1 MRIKRLEICGF
12 KSFCDKTV
20 LTFNDPITGVVGP
33 NGCGK
38 SNIVDAIRWV
48 MGEQSAKHL
57 RGRAMEDIIFNG
69 SESRGPAGLAE
80 VSLTFDMGALAS
92 DAAPGGVPW
101 GAVGPSDV
109 VVTRRL
115 YRGGESEYLL
125 GGVPCRLRDI
135 VEFFLGTGVGSKAY
149 AIIEQGRIGFI
160 VSSRPE
166 DRRALIDEA
175 AGITKYKAKKKVAER
190 RMDATRQHLLR
201 VTDIIGE
208 IETRLRSLKLQAQK
222 AERYK
227 RYKAELKD
235 LELCA
240 ASQKHLGLV
249 AEEKYL
255 GSARADVEK
264 QHADDAA
271 ALAVEET
278 VVEAERL
285 TVSQELAEISVAK
298 DELFALDNKA
308 QLAAQ
313 RAEHYQDES
322 ATLLVRADHSRKE
335 SEALAARAAQ
345 DAEALAEI
353 EGQAA
358 LLDEE
363 AEFSVGPAAVLAVDA
378 LSGGLA
384 LADMERTCSEAR
396 TELATARRE
405 LDQSVSGLGSTR
417 TKIARLESDIESARV
432 RAEDLAH
439 RLDELVRDE
448 SQSNEQIERIAG
460 EAAEV
465 GQRVEELQARA
476 ATLVEKKAESEALA
490 ASLRAEVARGEIEL
504 ETLREEAHRRRSRL
518 QSLAEIQNRYESFQ
532 RGVRA
537 IMQRVRESSA
547 ESGSDSSQAGTT
559 WTSQGV
565 RGLVAD
571 IVQPPPELETAL
583 EAVLGERLGNIIV
596 ESHEVGV
603 EAIDFLKQRSEG
615 RSSFI
620 PLSLRSV
627 GSQGTVIYDANGG
640 ATTET
645 ADGDMTVAVPSAS
658 AIAEWPNGQGVR
670 GPMLELIGF
679 DRHYDRVAAYLLGD
693 IVVVEDLRTA
703 LDLWRQTKTRK
714 TLVTLDGEVIDPHGV
729 VTGGSRESAVAG
741 VLSQKREM
749 RELEE
754 VVARLDQDYQE
765 TLARHVSTK
774 QGLAD
779 AIAALDQAVAEI
791 RRDEVDLSALKKDAD
806 RLARERT
813 QSEARRIQL
822 ASTVE
827 NLRGSTAQNQQRLEE
842 STTQLVTEQE
852 AVAERE
858 ATAEGLRGQVDVL
871 SEKVDMLM
879 SELSTVKVAAAQAS
893 DRKRVAREN
902 IDRLRREI
910 ADHQTRRGQ
919 LDEEAS
925 ADLTRA
931 ETLRLEAE
939 QLRQEAST
947 LQSELAERSRAYTE
961 RQSAIEER
969 SGALARRDAELKA
982 ARANVARLAQELNAL
997 DLRCQQ
1003 VAMRLQ
1009 ALDEQVVERYPE
1021 IGKIAA
1027 VLIDFHLRDLSGET
1041 EEARIRELRGLV
1053 ERMGDINL
1061 TAIEESAEL
1070 QQRYDFLTA
1079 QKADL
1084 ESAMSR
1090 LETAID
1096 KINRASRKRFRDVF
1110 DTINAKFQEV
1120 FPHLFGGGRAH
1131 LALTDENDMLETGV
1145 EIIANPPGKK
1155 MLQNIELLSGGEKA
1169 LTAVSLLFA
1178 IFLVK
1183 PSPFCVLDEVD
1194 APLDEANVG
1203 RFNNAV
1209 REMTDQSQFIIVT
1222 HNQRT
1227 MEIADKLCGITM
1239 EESGVSKLVAV
1250 NLRDRNKKPEPDPEE
1265 AVLPPDSGDFGEP
1278 ASA

>member
-12 KSFCDKTV
+12 KSFVDRTV
-20 LTFNDPITGVVGP
+20 LTFDDPITGVVGP

-57 RGRAMEDIIFNG
+57 RGRAMEDVIFNG

-80 VSLTFDMGALAS
+80 VSITFDTVALAS
-92 DAAPGGVPW
+92 DVAPGGVPW
-101 GAVGPSDV
+101 GAAGPADV

-190 RMDATRQHLLR
+190 RMEATRQHLLR

-235 LELCA
+235 LELCLA
-240 ASQKHLGLV
+240 TQKHLGLLAEQKHLLAAHAALHIQHADETSSLV
-249 AEEKYL
+249 AEEA
-255 GSARADVEK
+255 S
-264 QHADDAA
+264 
-271 ALAVEET
+271 
-278 VVEAERL
+278 VEAERL
-285 TVSQELAEISVAK
+285 TLSGDLAELSRAK
-298 DELFALDNKA
+298 EELFALDNRA
-308 QLAAQ
+308 QLSAQ
-313 RAEHYQDES
+313 RAEHHQDES
-322 ATLLVRADHSRKE
+322 AMLVVRADHARKE
-335 SEALAARAAQ
+335 SDALALRSSQNTESLAAIESQ
-345 DAEALAEI
+345 VAMLDAEA
-353 EGQAA
+353 
-358 LLDEE
+358 
-363 AEFSVGPAAVLAVDA
+363 
-378 LSGGLA
+378 
-384 LADMERTCSEAR
+384 EAR
-396 TELATARRE
+396 IQALEAMEQTCAEAKSELATARRQ
-405 LDQSVSGLGSTR
+405 LDQSVAGGGAARTR
-417 TKIARLESDIESARV
+417 IARLESDVESARV
-432 RAEDLAH
+432 RAEDLAR
-439 RLDELVRDE
+439 RLEELLGDE
-448 SQSNEQIERIAG
+448 SSSSEALLRMTS
-460 EAAEV
+460 EAAEA
-465 GQRVEELQARA
+465 GERMRELQARA
-476 ATLVEKKAESEALA
+476 EVLVEKKSQYEAQTA
-490 ASLRAEVARGEIEL
+490 TLRGEVARGEIEL

-518 QSLAEIQNRYESFQ
+518 QSLAEIQERYESFQ

-537 IMQRVRESSA
+537 IMQKVREAHARPADEQGTDVVGESA
-547 ESGSDSSQAGTT
+547 MWTT
-559 WTSQGV
+559 HGV

-603 EAIDFLKQRSEG
+603 EAIDFLKERSEG

-620 PLSLRSV
+620 PLSLRS
-627 GSQGTVIYDANGG
+627 SSGTVVYDSMGG
-640 ATTET
+640 ASVEETTSMVPVP
-645 ADGDMTVAVPSAS
+645 ADWPSGD
-658 AIAEWPNGQGVR
+658 GVR

-679 DRHYDRVAAYLLGD
+679 DRHYDRIASYLLGD
-693 IVVVEDLRTA
+693 VIVVEDLRKA
-703 LDLWRQTKTRK
+703 LELWRHTKTEK

-754 VVARLDQDYQE
+754 VVARLDLDYQG
-765 TLARHVSTK
+765 TLDRHVGNK
-774 QGLAD
+774 QALAETVT
-779 AIAALDQAVAEI
+779 ALDETVAGM
-791 RRDEVDLSALKKDAD
+791 RRDELELAAQRRDAD
-806 RLARERT
+806 RLARE
-813 QSEARRIQL
+813 QIQVEARRVQL
-822 ASTVE
+822 ANTIES
-827 NLRGSTAQNQQRLEE
+827 LRVSASQNQARIEE
-842 STTQLVTEQE
+842 ATTQLVTEQDVAVEHE
-852 AVAERE
+852 AR
-858 ATAEGLRGQVDVL
+858 AEGLRSQVDTL
-871 SEKVDMLM
+871 AEKVDGLLA
-879 SELSTVKVAAAQAS
+879 ELSTVNVAAAQAG
-893 DRKRVAREN
+893 DRKRMAREN
-902 IDRLRREI
+902 VDRLRQEI
-910 ADHQTRRGQ
+910 ADHQAKRTQ
-919 LDEEAS
+919 LDEDAS
-925 ADLTRA
+925 RDLARA
-931 ETLRLEAE
+931 ESLRAQAE
-939 QLRQEAST
+939 QLRQEASL
-947 LQSELAERSRAYTE
+947 LQSDLAERSRAYSE
-961 RQSAIEER
+961 RQSAAEER
-969 SGALARRDAELKA
+969 SGVLARRDADLKTV
-982 ARANVARLAQELNAL
+982 RSHVARLAQELGAL

-1003 VAMRLQ
+1003 VAMRIEG
-1009 ALDEQVVERYPE
+1009 LDEHIRDRYPE
-1021 IGKIAA
+1021 IGKVAN
-1027 VLIDFHLRDLSGET
+1027 VVTDYHLRGLSGEI
-1041 EEARIRELRGLV
+1041 EESRVLELRGLV

-1070 QQRYDFLTA
+1070 QQRYDFLTT

-1090 LETAID
+1090 LDTAID

-1110 DTINAKFQEV
+1110 DTVNAKFQEV
-1120 FPHLFGGGRAH
+1120 FPHLFGGGKAH
-1131 LALTDENDMLETGV
+1131 LALTDESDLLETGV
-1145 EIIANPPGKK
+1145 EIVANPPGKK
-1155 MLQNIELLSGGEKA
+1155 MMQNIELLSGGEKA

-1203 RFNNAV
+1203 RFNHAV

-1227 MEIADKLCGITM
+1227 MEIADRLCGITM

-1250 NLRDRNKKPEPDPEE
+1250 NLRDRKRAPAPAEPPQS
-1265 AVLPPDSGDFGEP
+1265 VLSTDGGDFGQP

>member
-12 KSFCDKTV
+12 KSFVDRTV

-69 SESRGPAGLAE
+69 SESRGPAGMAE
-80 VSLTFDMGALAS
+80 VSLTFDMAHLAS

-227 RYKAELKD
+227 RYKAELRD

-240 ASQKHLGLV
+240 ATQRHLGLLSEQKFLAAAHV
-249 AEEKYL
+249 DL
-255 GSARADVEK
+255 QQ
-264 QHADDAA
+264 QHADESA
-271 ALAVEET
+271 ALAGEET

-298 DELFALDNKA
+298 DDLFALDNKA
-308 QLAAQ
+308 QLSAQ
-313 RAEHYQDES
+313 RAEHCQDES
-322 ATLLVRADHSRKE
+322 ATLLVRADHNRRE
-335 SEALAARAAQ
+335 SAGLAVRAAQ
-345 DAEALAEI
+345 NTEALAEV
-353 EGQAA
+353 ERQVA
-358 LLDEE
+358 LLEDE
-363 AEFSVGPAAVLAVDA
+363 AETRAQA
-378 LSGGLA
+378 L
-384 LADMERTCSEAR
+384 DEMERTSADAR
-396 TELATARRE
+396 SELATARRE
-405 LDQSVSGLGSTR
+405 LDQAVAGVGSARTR
-417 TKIARLESDIESARV
+417 IARLESDIESARV
-432 RAEDLAH
+432 RAQDLAH
-439 RLDELVRDE
+439 RLDELLHDE
-448 SQSNEQIERIAG
+448 LLSSEQIDRIG
-460 EAAEV
+460 VEVAEV
-465 GQRVEELQARA
+465 DARVEELQARA
-476 ATLVEKKAESEALA
+476 LTLVEKKTESEGTVSL
-490 ASLRAEVARGEIEL
+490 LRAEVARGEIEL

-518 QSLAEIQNRYESFQ
+518 ESLAEIQNRYESFQ

-537 IMQRVRESSA
+537 IMQRVHKSTDEV
-547 ESGSDSSQAGTT
+547 GTDDSQANTT

-620 PLSLRSV
+620 PIALRSKP
-627 GSQGTVIYDANGG
+627 SAGTVIYDASGG
-640 ATTET
+640 ATEE
-645 ADGDMTVAVPSAS
+645 AGEGAM
-658 AIAEWPNGQGVR
+658 AIPVEWPSGEGVR
-670 GPMLELIGF
+670 GPMLDLIGF

-693 IVVVEDLRTA
+693 VLVVEDLRKA
-703 LDLWRQTKTRK
+703 LELWRQTKTAK
-714 TLVTLDGEVIDPHGV
+714 TLVTLDGEVIDPQGV

-754 VVARLDQDYQE
+754 VVARLDQDYQA
-765 TLARHVSTK
+765 TLQRHVSNK
-774 QGLAD
+774 QALAD
-779 AIAALDQAVAEI
+779 AVVALDETVAEI
-791 RRDEVDLSALKKDAD
+791 RRDELDLSALRKDAD
-806 RLARERT
+806 RLARERA
-813 QSEARRIQL
+813 QADARRIQL

-827 NLRGSTAQNQQRLEE
+827 NLRSSVTQNDLRLEE
-842 STTQLVTEQE
+842 SSAQLLTEQE
-852 AVAERE
+852 SVAERE
-858 ATAEGLRGQVDVL
+858 TVGETLRAQVGAL
-871 SEKVDMLM
+871 SEKVDSLL
-879 SELSTVKVAAAQAS
+879 SELSAAKVSAAQAG
-893 DRKRVAREN
+893 DRKRMAREN
-902 IDRLRREI
+902 MERLRSEI
-910 ADHQTRRGQ
+910 ADHETRRAQ
-919 LDEEAS
+919 LDQETS
-925 ADLTRA
+925 ADLARA
-931 ETLRLEAE
+931 EGLRAEAE
-939 QLRQEAST
+939 QLRQEASM
-947 LQSELAERSRAYTE
+947 LQSELGERSRAYAE
-961 RQSAIEER
+961 RQSAVEER

-982 ARANVARLAQELNAL
+982 ARANVARLAQELAGL

-1003 VAMRLQ
+1003 VAMRLES
-1009 ALDEQVVERYPE
+1009 LDEQIVERYPE
-1021 IGKIAA
+1021 IGSIST
-1027 VLIDFHLRDLSGET
+1027 VMTDFHMRELSGDD
-1041 EEARIRELRGLV
+1041 EEGRIRELRGLV

-1070 QQRYDFLTA
+1070 QKRYDFLTA

-1096 KINRASRKRFRDVF
+1096 KINRASRKRFREVF
-1110 DTINAKFQEV
+1110 DTINVKFQEV
-1120 FPHLFGGGRAH
+1120 FPHLFGGGKAH
-1131 LALTDENDMLETGV
+1131 LALTDESDMLETGV

-1250 NLRDRNKKPEPDPEE
+1250 NLRDRNNSPEPEPDL
-1265 AVLPPDSGDFGEP
+1265 LPSDGTQSEQP

>member
-12 KSFCDKTV
+12 KSFVDRTV
-20 LTFNDPITGVVGP
+20 LTFDDPITGVVGP

-57 RGRAMEDIIFNG
+57 RGRAMEDVIFNG
-69 SESRGPAGLAE
+69 SESRGPAGVAE
-80 VSLTFDMGALAS
+80 VSITFDTGSLAS
-92 DAAPGGVPW
+92 DVAPGGVPW
-101 GAVGPSDV
+101 GMAGCADV

-115 YRGGESEYLL
+115 YRGGESDYLL

-190 RMDATRQHLLR
+190 RMEATRQHLLR

-235 LELCA
+235 LELCLNT
-240 ASQKHLGLV
+240 QKHLGLLAEEKHVIAARAALRTQHEDETMALV
-249 AEEKYL
+249 AEEA
-255 GSARADVEK
+255 SVES
-264 QHADDAA
+264 
-271 ALAVEET
+271 
-278 VVEAERL
+278 ERL
-285 TVSQELAEISVAK
+285 ALSEDQTELSFAK
-298 DELFALDNKA
+298 DELYALDNKA
-308 QLAAQ
+308 QLSTA
-313 RAEHYQDES
+313 RAEKYQDES
-322 ATLLVRADHSRKE
+322 AMLVVRADHARKE
-335 SEALAARAAQ
+335 SDALALRTAQNTESLAAIEGQ
-345 DAEALAEI
+345 VALLDAEA
-353 EGQAA
+353 
-358 LLDEE
+358 
-363 AEFSVGPAAVLAVDA
+363 
-378 LSGGLA
+378 
-384 LADMERTCSEAR
+384 EAR
-396 TELATARRE
+396 IRALEEMEQTCAEAKNELATARRQ
-405 LDQSVSGLGSTR
+405 LDQSVAGAGASRTR
-417 TKIARLESDIESARV
+417 VARLESDIESARV

-439 RLDELVRDE
+439 RLDELLRDDALSSE
-448 SQSNEQIERIAG
+448 AIERMTG
-460 EAAEV
+460 EATQTDERV
-465 GQRVEELQARA
+465 GELQARA
-476 ATLVEKKAESEALA
+476 EVLVEKKAQLENQT
-490 ASLRAEVARGEIEL
+490 ASLRGQVARGEIEL

-518 QSLAEIQNRYESFQ
+518 QSLAEIQDRYESFQ

-537 IMQRVRESSA
+537 IMQKVREA
-547 ESGSDSSQAGTT
+547 NAMPAGEHGNDVVGDCAT
-559 WTSQGV
+559 WTLRGV

-596 ESHEVGV
+596 ESHEVGI
-603 EAIDFLKQRSEG
+603 EAIDFLKERSEG

-620 PLSLRSV
+620 PLSLRAPNPP
-627 GSQGTVIYDANGG
+627 GTVVYDAMGG
-640 ATTET
+640 TAIETT
-645 ADGDMTVAVPSAS
+645 ASAVPVAM
-658 AIAEWPNGQGVR
+658 EWPSGEGVR

-679 DRHYDRVAAYLLGD
+679 DRHYDRIASYLLGD
-693 IVVVEDLRTA
+693 VIVVEDLRKA
-703 LDLWRQTKTRK
+703 LELWRQTRTEK

-754 VVARLDQDYQE
+754 VVARLDQDYQ
-765 TLARHVSTK
+765 
-774 QGLAD
+774 
-779 AIAALDQAVAEI
+779 AALDRHVGNKQVLAEAASALDETSASM
-791 RRDEVDLSALKKDAD
+791 RRDELDIAAQRRDAD
-806 RLARERT
+806 RLARERI
-813 QSEARRIQL
+813 QAEARRVQL
-822 ASTVE
+822 AATIE
-827 NLRGSTAQNQQRLEE
+827 NLRASASQNQARIEE
-842 STTQLVTEQE
+842 ATIQLVTEQDAAADHE
-852 AVAERE
+852 AKAD
-858 ATAEGLRGQVDVL
+858 GLRSQVATL
-871 SEKVDMLM
+871 AEKVDGLLG
-879 SELSTVKVAAAQAS
+879 ELSTVNVAAAQAS
-893 DRKRVAREN
+893 DRKRMAREN
-902 IDRLRREI
+902 VERLHREI
-910 ADHQTRRGQ
+910 AEHQTKRTH
-919 LDEEAS
+919 LDEDA
-925 ADLTRA
+925 ARDLSRA
-931 ETLRLEAE
+931 ESFRAQAE
-939 QLRQEAST
+939 QLRQEAS
-947 LQSELAERSRAYTE
+947 LLEADLAERSRAYGE
-961 RQSAIEER
+961 RQSAAEER
-969 SGALARRDAELKA
+969 SGGLARRDADLKTI
-982 ARANVARLAQELNAL
+982 RANVARLAHELSSL

-1003 VAMRLQ
+1003 VSMRIEG
-1009 ALDEQVVERYPE
+1009 LDEQMRERYPE
-1021 IGKIAA
+1021 IGTVAG
-1027 VLIDFHLRDLSGET
+1027 VVTDFHLRPLSGEI
-1041 EEARIRELRGLV
+1041 EESRIRELRGLV

-1070 QQRYDFLTA
+1070 QQRFDFLTT

-1110 DTINAKFQEV
+1110 DTVNAKFQEV
-1120 FPHLFGGGRAH
+1120 FPHLFGGGKAH
-1131 LALTDENDMLETGV
+1131 LALTDESDLLETGV
-1145 EIIANPPGKK
+1145 EIVANPPGKK

-1203 RFNNAV
+1203 RFNHAV

-1227 MEIADKLCGITM
+1227 MEIADRLCGITM

-1250 NLRDRNKKPEPDPEE
+1250 NLRDRNQAPAPPEPPQSM
-1265 AVLPPDSGDFGEP
+1265 LPPDRAEFGQP

>member
-12 KSFCDKTV
+12 KSFVDRTV

-57 RGRAMEDIIFNG
+57 RGRAMEDVIFNG

-80 VSLTFDMGALAS
+80 VSITFDTGSLSS

-101 GAVGPSDV
+101 GAAGPADV

-115 YRGGESEYLL
+115 YRGGDSEYLL

-166 DRRALIDEA
+166 DRRSLIDEA

-190 RMDATRQHLLR
+190 RMEATRQHLLR

-227 RYKAELKD
+227 RYKGELRD
-235 LELCA
+235 LELCVA
-240 ASQKHLGLV
+240 AQKHLGLI
-249 AEEKYL
+249 AEQKYL
-255 GSARADVEK
+255 V
-264 QHADDAA
+264 DAHA
-271 ALAVEET
+271 ALETRHSDETSALHVEET
-278 VVEAERL
+278 TVEAERL
-285 TVSQELAEISVAK
+285 TLSEDLAELSVAK
-298 DELFALDNKA
+298 DALFALDNKA
-308 QLAAQ
+308 QLSAQ

-322 ATLLVRADHSRKE
+322 SMLVTRAEHARRE
-335 SEALAARAAQ
+335 SEALARRTDQ
-345 DAEALAEI
+345 DAESLSLVES
-353 EGQAA
+353 QVV

-363 AEFSVGPAAVLAVDA
+363 ADSRASVLEE
-378 LSGGLA
+378 
-384 LADMERTCSEAR
+384 MERTCAEAR
-396 TELATARRE
+396 SELAVARRNLE
-405 LDQSVSGLGSTR
+405 QSTAGVATAQTR
-417 TKIARLESDIESARV
+417 IARLESDIESARV
-432 RAEDLAH
+432 RAQDLAH
-439 RLDELVRDE
+439 RLEDVSRDD
-448 SQSNEQIERIAG
+448 
-460 EAAEV
+460 
-465 GQRVEELQARA
+465 
-476 ATLVEKKAESEALA
+476 A
-490 ASLRAEVARGEIEL
+490 ASLDQLERMTAEAAQVEEHVAELQIRAVLLVEQKTQAEESVSRLRGEVARGEIEL

-518 QSLAEIQNRYESFQ
+518 QSLAEIQDRYESFQ

-537 IMQRVRESSA
+537 IMQKVRESNA
-547 ESGSDSSQAGTT
+547 QGANGVGETGT
-559 WTSQGV
+559 WTTHGV

-620 PLSLRSV
+620 PISLRS
-627 GSQGTVIYDANGG
+627 GSRLGSGTVVYDAMGG
-640 ATTET
+640 ASVE
-645 ADGDMTVAVPSAS
+645 ADAALVPVAADWPRGD
-658 AIAEWPNGQGVR
+658 GVR

-693 IVVVEDLRTA
+693 VIVVEDLRKA
-703 LDLWRQTKTRK
+703 LELWRQTKTEK

-754 VVARLDQDYQE
+754 VVGRLELDYQAA
-765 TLARHVSTK
+765 LQRHVSNK
-774 QGLAD
+774 QALAEVSGTLD
-779 AIAALDQAVAEI
+779 ETVAAI
-791 RRDEVDLSALKKDAD
+791 RRDELDLATQRRDTD
-806 RLARERT
+806 RLTRERA
-813 QSEARRIQL
+813 QAEARRAQL
-822 ASTVE
+822 AGTIE
-827 NLRGSTAQNQQRLEE
+827 NLHGATSQNQLRLTDAL
-842 STTQLVTEQE
+842 SQLAAEQE
-852 AVAERE
+852 TASDYEM
-858 ATAEGLRGQVDVL
+858 TAEGLRIHVASL
-871 SEKVDMLM
+871 AEKVDALLG
-879 SELSTVKVAAAQAS
+879 ELSTVKVSAAQAG
-893 DRKRVAREN
+893 DRKRTARETME
-902 IDRLRREI
+902 RLRREI
-910 ADHQTRRGQ
+910 GEHGARRAQ
-919 LDEEAS
+919 LDHEA
-925 ADLTRA
+925 ATDLTRA
-931 ETLRLEAE
+931 ETLRVDAE
-939 QLRQEAST
+939 QLRQEASL
-947 LQSELAERSRAYTE
+947 LQAELSERTRAYTE
-961 RQSAIEER
+961 RQSTVEGR
-969 SGALARRDAELKA
+969 SGALARRDADLKST
-982 ARANVARLAQELNAL
+982 RANVAHLAQDLGAL

-1003 VAMRLQ
+1003 VAMRLES
-1009 ALDEQVVERYPE
+1009 LDEQLRERYSD
-1021 IGKIAA
+1021 IGKVAD
-1027 VLIDFHLRDLSGET
+1027 VLSDFHLRVLAGEA
-1041 EEARIRELRGLV
+1041 EEGRIRELRGIV

-1070 QQRYDFLTA
+1070 QQRYDFLTL

-1084 ESAMSR
+1084 ESAMSQ

-1096 KINRASRKRFRDVF
+1096 KINRASRKRFREVF
-1110 DTINAKFQEV
+1110 DTVNAKFQEV
-1120 FPHLFGGGRAH
+1120 FPHLFGGGKAH
-1131 LALTDENDMLETGV
+1131 LALTDESDMLETGV
-1145 EIIANPPGKK
+1145 EIVANPPGKK
-1155 MLQNIELLSGGEKA
+1155 MMQNLELLSGGEKA

-1203 RFNNAV
+1203 RFNHAV
-1209 REMTDQSQFIIVT
+1209 REMTDHSQFIIVT

-1227 MEIADKLCGITM
+1227 MEIADHLCGITM

-1250 NLRDRNKKPEPDPEE
+1250 NLRGRSRSNVPQEPPPS
-1265 AVLPPDSGDFGEP
+1265 VLPSAGGGFGQP
-1278 ASA
+1278 ALA

>member
-12 KSFCDKTV
+12 KSFVDRTV
-20 LTFNDPITGVVGP
+20 LTFDDPITGVVGP

-57 RGRAMEDIIFNG
+57 RGRAMEDVIFSG

-80 VSLTFDMGALAS
+80 VSITFDTAAMAS
-92 DAAPGGVPW
+92 DVAPGGVPW
-101 GAVGPSDV
+101 GMAGPSDV

-166 DRRALIDEA
+166 DRRTLIDEA

-190 RMDATRQHLLR
+190 RMEATRQHLLR

-235 LELCA
+235 LELCLA
-240 ASQKHLGLV
+240 TQKHLGLLAEQKYLEAAHAALQTQHADESSSLV
-249 AEEKYL
+249 AEE
-255 GSARADVEK
+255 GSG
-264 QHADDAA
+264 
-271 ALAVEET
+271 
-278 VVEAERL
+278 EAERL
-285 TVSQELAEISVAK
+285 TLSGDLAELSTAK
-298 DELFALDNKA
+298 EELFALDNKA
-308 QLAAQ
+308 QLSAQ

-322 ATLLVRADHSRKE
+322 AMLVVRSDHARKE
-335 SEALAARAAQ
+335 SDALALRTAHNEESLAA
-345 DAEALAEI
+345 I
-353 EGQAA
+353 EGQVA
-358 LLDEE
+358 LLE
-363 AEFSVGPAAVLAVDA
+363 AEA
-378 LSGGLA
+378 
-384 LADMERTCSEAR
+384 EAR
-396 TELATARRE
+396 IQALEVMEQTCAEAKSELATARRQ
-405 LDQSVSGLGSTR
+405 LDQSVAGAGAARTR
-417 TKIARLESDIESARV
+417 IARLESDVESARV
-432 RAEDLAH
+432 RAEDLAR
-439 RLDELVRDE
+439 RLEELEHDE
-448 SQSNEQIERIAG
+448 STSSESLLRLTA
-460 EAAEV
+460 EAAEA
-465 GQRVEELQARA
+465 GERMTELQARA
-476 ATLVEKKAESEALA
+476 EVLVEKKAQNESQATT
-490 ASLRAEVARGEIEL
+490 LRGEVARGEIEL

-518 QSLAEIQNRYESFQ
+518 QSLAEIQERYESFQ

-537 IMQRVRESSA
+537 IMQKVRDANAVTAGQEGNDA
-547 ESGSDSSQAGTT
+547 ASGSVAWTT
-559 WTSQGV
+559 HGV

-603 EAIDFLKQRSEG
+603 EAIDFLKEKSEG

-620 PLSLRSV
+620 PLSLRPS
-627 GSQGTVIYDANGG
+627 GSFGTVVYDAMG
-640 ATTET
+640 AEIV
-645 ADGDMTVAVPSAS
+645 GDSTSMVSTPAA
-658 AIAEWPNGQGVR
+658 WPTGDGVR

-679 DRHYDRVAAYLLGD
+679 DRHYDRIASYLLGD
-693 IVVVEDLRTA
+693 VIVVEDLRKA
-703 LDLWRQTKTRK
+703 LELWRHTKTQK

-754 VVARLDQDYQE
+754 VVARLDLDYQA
-765 TLARHVSTK
+765 TLDRHVGNK
-774 QGLAD
+774 QALAETVS
-779 AIAALDQAVAEI
+779 ALDETVAAM
-791 RRDEVDLSALKKDAD
+791 RRDELELGANRKDAD
-806 RLARERT
+806 RLARERV
-813 QSEARRIQL
+813 QVEARRVQL
-822 ASTVE
+822 ANTIESLRTST
-827 NLRGSTAQNQQRLEE
+827 SQNQSRIEE
-842 STTQLVTEQE
+842 STAQLVTEQDAALE
-852 AVAERE
+852 HESR
-858 ATAEGLRGQVDVL
+858 AEGLRSQVDTL
-871 SEKVDMLM
+871 SEKVEGLLA
-879 SELSTVKVAAAQAS
+879 ELSTVNVAAAQAG
-893 DRKRVAREN
+893 DRKRMARDNVE
-902 IDRLRREI
+902 RLRREI
-910 ADHQTRRGQ
+910 SDHQSKRSQ
-919 LDEEAS
+919 LDEDAS
-925 ADLTRA
+925 RDLARA
-931 ETLRLEAE
+931 ESLRSQAE
-939 QLRQEAST
+939 QLRQEASL
-947 LQSELAERSRAYTE
+947 LQSELAERSRVYSE
-961 RQSAIEER
+961 RSSAAEER
-969 SGALARRDAELKA
+969 SGVLARRDADLKTV
-982 ARANVARLAQELNAL
+982 RSHVARLAHELGAF

-1003 VAMRLQ
+1003 VAMRIEG
-1009 ALDEQVVERYPE
+1009 LDEQIRDRYPE
-1021 IGKIAA
+1021 VGKVAD
-1027 VLIDFHLRDLSGET
+1027 VVTDYHLRGLSGEA
-1041 EEARIRELRGLV
+1041 EEARVKELRGLV

-1090 LETAID
+1090 LDTAID

-1110 DTINAKFQEV
+1110 DTVNAKSHEV
-1120 FPHLFGGGRAH
+1120 FPHLFGGGKAH
-1131 LALTDENDMLETGV
+1131 LALTDENDLLETGV
-1145 EIIANPPGKK
+1145 EIVANPPGKK

-1203 RFNNAV
+1203 RFNHAV

-1250 NLRDRNKKPEPDPEE
+1250 NLRSRKSAPAPTEPSDS
-1265 AVLPPDSGDFGEP
+1265 VLPPGDADFGQP

>member
-12 KSFCDKTV
+12 KSFVDRTV
-20 LTFNDPITGVVGP
+20 LTFDDPITGVVGP

-80 VSLTFDMGALAS
+80 VSITFDTVAMAS
-92 DAAPGGVPW
+92 DVAPGGVPW
-101 GAVGPSDV
+101 GMAGPSDV

-175 AGITKYKAKKKVAER
+175 AGITKYKSKKKVAER
-190 RMDATRQHLLR
+190 RMEATRQHLLR

-227 RYKAELKD
+227 RYKSELKD
-235 LELCA
+235 LELCLA
-240 ASQKHLGLV
+240 TQKHLGLLAEQKYLTAAHAALQTQHSDESSSLV
-249 AEEKYL
+249 AEE
-255 GSARADVEK
+255 GS
-264 QHADDAA
+264 
-271 ALAVEET
+271 
-278 VVEAERL
+278 VEAERL
-285 TVSQELAEISVAK
+285 ALSADLAELSTAK
-298 DELFALDNKA
+298 EELFALDNKA
-308 QLAAQ
+308 QLSSQ

-322 ATLLVRADHSRKE
+322 AMLVVRSDHARKE
-335 SEALAARAAQ
+335 SEALALRVAQNTESLAAIEGQ
-345 DAEALAEI
+345 LAILDAEA
-353 EGQAA
+353 
-358 LLDEE
+358 
-363 AEFSVGPAAVLAVDA
+363 
-378 LSGGLA
+378 
-384 LADMERTCSEAR
+384 EAR
-396 TELATARRE
+396 IEALEVMEQTCAEAKSELATTRKQ
-405 LDQSVSGLGSTR
+405 LDQAVAGAGTARTR
-417 TKIARLESDIESARV
+417 IARLESDVESARV
-432 RAEDLAH
+432 RAEDLAR
-439 RLDELVRDE
+439 RLEELLSDESSSSETLVRLTSEGTEADE
-448 SQSNEQIERIAG
+448 RML
-460 EAAEV
+460 
-465 GQRVEELQARA
+465 ELQARA
-476 ATLVEKKAESEALA
+476 EVLAEKKAQNETLA
-490 ASLRAEVARGEIEL
+490 AALRGDVARGEIEL

-518 QSLAEIQNRYESFQ
+518 QSLAEIQERYESFQ

-537 IMQRVRESSA
+537 IMQKVRESNA
-547 ESGSDSSQAGTT
+547 KPAGELGTDSSGEGSVWTT
-559 WTSQGV
+559 HGV

-603 EAIDFLKQRSEG
+603 EAIDFLKEKSEG

-620 PLSLRSV
+620 PLSLRS
-627 GSQGTVIYDANGG
+627 STSTGTVVYDALGG
-640 ATTET
+640 EVIDDTTST
-645 ADGDMTVAVPSAS
+645 MVPVAV
-658 AIAEWPNGQGVR
+658 EWPIGDGVR

-679 DRHYDRVAAYLLGD
+679 DRHYDRIASYLLGD
-693 IVVVEDLRTA
+693 VIVVEDLRKA
-703 LDLWRQTKTRK
+703 LELWRQTKTKK

-754 VVARLDQDYQE
+754 VVARLDLDYQATLDRHVGNKQ
-765 TLARHVSTK
+765 TLAETVTV
-774 QGLAD
+774 LD
-779 AIAALDQAVAEI
+779 ETIASI
-791 RRDEVDLSALKKDAD
+791 RRDELELGAQKRDAE

-813 QSEARRIQL
+813 QVEARRVQL
-822 ASTVE
+822 ANTIES
-827 NLRGSTAQNQQRLEE
+827 LRTSASQNQARIEDAA
-842 STTQLVTEQE
+842 TQLVTEQDAAMDQE
-852 AVAERE
+852 AA
-858 ATAEGLRGQVDVL
+858 AEGLRLQVATL
-871 SEKVDMLM
+871 SEKVDGLLA
-879 SELSTVKVAAAQAS
+879 ELSTVNVAAAQAG
-893 DRKRVAREN
+893 DRKRMARDNVE
-902 IDRLRREI
+902 RLRREI
-910 ADHQTRRGQ
+910 DDHQTKGSR
-919 LDEEAS
+919 LEEEAS
-925 ADLTRA
+925 KDLARA
-931 ETLRLEAE
+931 ESLRAQAE
-939 QLRQEAST
+939 ELRQEASL
-947 LQSELAERSRAYTE
+947 LQSELTERSRSFGE
-961 RQSAIEER
+961 RQSAAEER
-969 SGALARRDAELKA
+969 SGLLARRDADLKSV
-982 ARANVARLAQELNAL
+982 RSHVAKLAQELNSF

-1003 VAMRLQ
+1003 VAMRIDT
-1009 ALDEQVVERYPE
+1009 LDEQTRDRYPE
-1021 IGKIAA
+1021 VGKVAD
-1027 VLIDFHLRDLSGET
+1027 VVTDFHLRGLSGEI
-1041 EEARIRELRGLV
+1041 EESRVRELRGLV

-1070 QQRYDFLTA
+1070 QTRYDFLTT

-1096 KINRASRKRFRDVF
+1096 KINRASRKRFREVF
-1110 DTINAKFQEV
+1110 DTVNTKFQEV
-1120 FPHLFGGGRAH
+1120 FPHLFGGGKAH
-1131 LALTDENDMLETGV
+1131 LALTDESDMLETGV
-1145 EIIANPPGKK
+1145 EIVANPPGKK
-1155 MLQNIELLSGGEKA
+1155 ILQNIELLSGGEKA

-1227 MEIADKLCGITM
+1227 MEIADRLCGITM

-1250 NLRDRNKKPEPDPEE
+1250 NLRDRNRPPAPSQTPK
-1265 AVLPPDSGDFGEP
+1265 AVASSGDGEFGQP

>member
-12 KSFCDKTV
+12 KSFVDRTV
-20 LTFNDPITGVVGP
+20 LSFQDPITGVVGP

-57 RGRAMEDIIFNG
+57 RGRAMEDVIFNG
-69 SESRGPAGLAE
+69 SESRGPAGMAE
-80 VSLTFDMGALAS
+80 VSITFDTGSLS
-92 DAAPGGVPW
+92 TDAAPGGVPW
-101 GAVGPSDV
+101 GAVGPTEV

-175 AGITKYKAKKKVAER
+175 AGITKYKAKKKIAER

-201 VTDIIGE
+201 VTDILGE

-240 ASQKHLGLV
+240 ATQKHLGLV
-249 AEEKYL
+249 AEQKYV
-255 GSARADVEK
+255 SAA
-264 QHADDAA
+264 HG
-271 ALAVEET
+271 AVETEHSDA
-278 VVEAERL
+278 VGVLRVEEANVEAERL
-285 TVSQELAEISVAK
+285 SVSEELASLSTVK
-298 DELFALDNKA
+298 DELFALDNRA
-308 QLAAQ
+308 QLSAQ
-313 RAEHYQDES
+313 RAEHYGDES
-322 ATLLVRADHSRKE
+322 AMLVVRADHARKE
-335 SEALAARAAQ
+335 SEGAIVRAAQ
-345 DAEALAEI
+345 ATESLAEI
-353 EGQAA
+353 EGQLA
-358 LLDEE
+358 LFDEE
-363 AEFSVGPAAVLAVDA
+363 AESRAQALEAMEKTCADA
-378 LSGGLA
+378 RS
-384 LADMERTCSEAR
+384 
-396 TELATARRE
+396 ELATARRQ
-405 LDQSVSGLGSTR
+405 LDQSVSEANGARTR
-417 TKIARLESDIESARV
+417 MARLESDIASARV

-439 RLDELVRDE
+439 RLDEISRDD
-448 SQSNEQIERIAG
+448 SACGEQVDSLTVEIAH
-460 EAAEV
+460 AEEQV
-465 GQRVEELQARA
+465 AELGAR
-476 ATLVEKKAESEALA
+476 LLELGEKKAQAEAQSSA
-490 ASLRAEVARGEIEL
+490 LRGEVARGEIEL

-518 QSLAEIQNRYESFQ
+518 QSLGEIQDRYESFQ

-537 IMQRVRESSA
+537 IMQRVRESGA
-547 ESGSDSSQAGTT
+547 ASDADGDGAPAPST
-559 WTSQGV
+559 WTTQGV

-603 EAIDFLKQRSEG
+603 EAIDFLKERSEG

-620 PLSLRSV
+620 PLSLRS
-627 GSQGTVIYDANGG
+627 
-640 ATTET
+640 
-645 ADGDMTVAVPSAS
+645 PSAS
-658 AIAEWPNGQGVR
+658 GTVVYDATGGASVETESASLATVPVEWPAGDGVR

-679 DRHYDRVAAYLLGD
+679 DRHYDRVASYLLGD
-693 IVVVEDLRTA
+693 VLVVENLQNA
-703 LDLWRQTKTRK
+703 LTLWRQTQTRK

-754 VVARLDQDYQE
+754 VVAKLDQDYQAS
-765 TLARHVSTK
+765 LAKHVSNK
-774 QGLAD
+774 QALAEVG
-779 AIAALDQAVAEI
+779 ATLDQTAAAIRNDEI
-791 RRDEVDLSALKKDAD
+791 DLAAHRKDVD
-806 RLARERT
+806 RLTRERT
-813 QSEARRIQL
+813 QAQARRAQL
-822 ASTVE
+822 AQSLDSLRASTE
-827 NLRGSTAQNQQRLEE
+827 QNRVRLEE
-842 STTQLVTEQE
+842 QSAQLVAEQE
-852 AVAERE
+852 GAGALD
-858 ATAEGLRGQVDVL
+858 ATAEALRTQVETS
-871 SEKVDMLM
+871 SEAVDRLM
-879 SELSTVKVAAAQAS
+879 AELSTVKVSAAQAG
-893 DRKRVAREN
+893 DRKRMAREN
-902 IDRLRREI
+902 VERLRREV
-910 ADHQTRRGQ
+910 ADHESRRVQ
-919 LDEEAS
+919 LEQAAGE
-925 ADLTRA
+925 DLTRA
-931 ETLRLEAE
+931 EALRVEAE
-939 QLRQEAST
+939 QLRQEASQ
-947 LQSELAERSRAYTE
+947 LQAELAERSRAYSE
-961 RQSAIEER
+961 RSTAAEER
-969 SGALARRDAELKA
+969 SGALARREAELKVL
-982 ARANVARLAQELNAL
+982 RANVARLAQEVNSL
-997 DLRCQQ
+997 DMRRQQ
-1003 VAMRLQ
+1003 VTMRLD
-1009 ALDEQVVERYPE
+1009 ALDEQIRERHPE
-1021 IGKIAA
+1021 IANVASI
-1027 VLIDFHLRDLSGET
+1027 LTDFHMRELSGEV
-1041 EEARIRELRGLV
+1041 EEGRIRELRGLV
-1053 ERMGDINL
+1053 ERMGEINL

-1084 ESAMSR
+1084 ESAISR

-1096 KINRASRKRFRDVF
+1096 KINRASRKRFREVF
-1110 DTINAKFQEV
+1110 DTVNAKFQEV
-1120 FPHLFGGGRAH
+1120 FPHLFGGGKAH
-1131 LALTDENDMLETGV
+1131 LALTDESDMLETGV

-1227 MEIADKLCGITM
+1227 MEIADRLCGITM

-1250 NLRDRNKKPEPDPEE
+1250 NLRDRKRAPEPTDSSPSTLPSAPTGQGHLAE
-1265 AVLPPDSGDFGEP
+1265 A
-1278 ASA
+1278 

>member
-12 KSFCDKTV
+12 KSFVDRTV

-57 RGRAMEDIIFNG
+57 RGRAMEDVIFNG
-69 SESRGPAGLAE
+69 SESRGPAGMAE
-80 VSLTFDMGALAS
+80 VSITFDTGSLAS

-101 GAVGPSDV
+101 GAAGPADV

-115 YRGGESEYLL
+115 YRGGESDYLL

-166 DRRALIDEA
+166 DRRTLIDEA
-175 AGITKYKAKKKVAER
+175 AGITKYKAKKKIAER

-227 RYKAELKD
+227 RYKGELKD
-235 LELCA
+235 LELCVA
-240 ASQKHLGLV
+240 AQKHLGLI
-249 AEEKYL
+249 AEQKYL
-255 GSARADVEK
+255 VDA
-264 QHADDAA
+264 HADLEARHSDATS
-271 ALAVEET
+271 ALRIEET
-278 VVEAERL
+278 TVEAERL
-285 TVSQELAEISVAK
+285 MLSQDLAELSAAK
-298 DELFALDNKA
+298 DALFALDNKA
-308 QLAAQ
+308 QLSAQ
-313 RAEHYQDES
+313 RADHYQDES
-322 ATLLVRADHSRKE
+322 SMLVTRAEHARRE
-335 SEALAARAAQ
+335 SEALARRAAQ
-345 DAEALAEI
+345 DAESLAQVES
-353 EGQAA
+353 QVT

-363 AEFSVGPAAVLAVDA
+363 ADA
-378 LSGGLA
+378 RAGA
-384 LADMERTCSEAR
+384 LAEMERTCAEGR
-396 TELATARRE
+396 TELASARRNLE
-405 LDQSVSGLGSTR
+405 QSTAGVASAQTR
-417 TKIARLESDIESARV
+417 IARLESDIESARV
-432 RAEDLAH
+432 RAQDLAH
-439 RLDELVRDE
+439 RLEEVSHDDATSLEQLERMTAE
-448 SQSNEQIERIAG
+448 SAQ
-460 EAAEV
+460 
-465 GQRVEELQARA
+465 VEEYVAELQARA
-476 ATLVEKKAESEALA
+476 IQLVEQKAQAEDSVGR
-490 ASLRAEVARGEIEL
+490 LRGEVARGEIEL

-518 QSLAEIQNRYESFQ
+518 QSLAEIQDRYESFQ

-537 IMQRVRESSA
+537 IMQKVRESNA
-547 ESGSDSSQAGTT
+547 LGADGVGENGAWTT
-559 WTSQGV
+559 HGV

-620 PLSLRSV
+620 PISLRS
-627 GSQGTVIYDANGG
+627 GSRSGTVVYDATGG
-640 ATTET
+640 VSVEAEATLVPVA
-645 ADGDMTVAVPSAS
+645 AD
-658 AIAEWPNGQGVR
+658 WPRGEGVR

-693 IVVVEDLRTA
+693 VIVVEDLRKA
-703 LDLWRQTKTRK
+703 LELWRQTKTEK

-754 VVARLDQDYQE
+754 VVARLELDYQAA
-765 TLARHVSTK
+765 LGRHVSNK
-774 QGLAD
+774 QALAEVSGT
-779 AIAALDQAVAEI
+779 LDETVAGI
-791 RRDEVDLSALKKDAD
+791 RRDELDLAAQKKDVD
-806 RLARERT
+806 RLARERA
-813 QSEARRIQL
+813 QAEARRAQL
-822 ASTVE
+822 AGTLD
-827 NLRGSTAQNQQRLEE
+827 NLRSATSQNQARLAEAT
-842 STTQLVTEQE
+842 SQLVTEQE
-852 AVAERE
+852 LAINHE
-858 ATAEGLRGQVDVL
+858 ATAEGLRTQVATL
-871 SEKVDMLM
+871 AEKVDALLG
-879 SELSTVKVAAAQAS
+879 ELSTVKVSAAQAG
-893 DRKRVAREN
+893 DRKRTARETM
-902 IDRLRREI
+902 DRLRREI
-910 ADHQTRRGQ
+910 GEHAERRTQ
-919 LDEEAS
+919 LDQEATT
-925 ADLTRA
+925 DLTRA
-931 ETLRLEAE
+931 ETLRAEAE
-939 QLRQEAST
+939 QLRQEASL
-947 LQSELAERSRAYTE
+947 LQTELSERTRAYTE
-961 RQSAIEER
+961 RQGTVEER
-969 SGALARRDAELKA
+969 SGALARRDADLKTT
-982 ARANVARLAQELNAL
+982 RAGVARLAQDLAAL

-1003 VAMRLQ
+1003 VAMRLE
-1009 ALDEQVVERYPE
+1009 ALDEQLRERYSD
-1021 IGKIAA
+1021 IGKVAD
-1027 VLIDFHLRDLSGET
+1027 VLPEFHLRVLAGEV
-1041 EEARIRELRGLV
+1041 EEARIRELRGIV

-1096 KINRASRKRFRDVF
+1096 KINRASRKRFREVF
-1110 DTINAKFQEV
+1110 DTVNTKFQEV
-1120 FPHLFGGGRAH
+1120 FPHLFGGGKAH
-1131 LALTDENDMLETGV
+1131 LALTDESDMLETGV
-1145 EIIANPPGKK
+1145 EIVANPPGKK

-1203 RFNNAV
+1203 RFNHAV
-1209 REMTDQSQFIIVT
+1209 REMTAHSQFIIVT

-1227 MEIADKLCGITM
+1227 MEIADRLCGITM

-1250 NLRDRNKKPEPDPEE
+1250 NLRGRSRSNAPEE
-1265 AVLPPDSGDFGEP
+1265 PPQSIVPSDNGGLGQP

>member
-12 KSFCDKTV
+12 KSFVDRTV
-20 LTFNDPITGVVGP
+20 LTFDDPITGVVGP

-57 RGRAMEDIIFNG
+57 RGRAMEDVIFNG

-80 VSLTFDMGALAS
+80 VSITFDTVALPS
-92 DAAPGGVPW
+92 DVAPGGVPW
-101 GAVGPSDV
+101 GAAGPANV

-166 DRRALIDEA
+166 DRRTLIDEA

-235 LELCA
+235 LELCL
-240 ASQKHLGLV
+240 ASQKHLGLLAEQKYLVAAHAAVQTQHSDESNSLV
-249 AEEKYL
+249 AEE
-255 GSARADVEK
+255 SS
-264 QHADDAA
+264 
-271 ALAVEET
+271 
-278 VVEAERL
+278 VEAERL
-285 TVSQELAEISVAK
+285 VLSEDLAELSRAK
-298 DELFALDNKA
+298 EELFALDNKA
-308 QLAAQ
+308 QLSAQ
-313 RAEHYQDES
+313 RAEHHQDES
-322 ATLLVRADHSRKE
+322 AMLVVRADHARKE
-335 SEALAARAAQ
+335 SDALILRTAHNTESLAAIEGQVAML
-345 DAEALAEI
+345 DAEA
-353 EGQAA
+353 
-358 LLDEE
+358 
-363 AEFSVGPAAVLAVDA
+363 
-378 LSGGLA
+378 
-384 LADMERTCSEAR
+384 EAR
-396 TELATARRE
+396 IHALEEMEQTCAEAKSELITARRQ
-405 LDQSVSGLGSTR
+405 LDQSVAGAGAARTR
-417 TKIARLESDIESARV
+417 IARLESDVESARV
-432 RAEDLAH
+432 RAEDLAR
-439 RLDELVRDE
+439 RLDELVSDE
-448 SQSNEQIERIAG
+448 TSSSEALLRLTAEATEAG
-460 EAAEV
+460 ERM
-465 GQRVEELQARA
+465 GELQARA
-476 ATLVEKKAESEALA
+476 EVLVEKKSQYETQ
-490 ASLRAEVARGEIEL
+490 ASTLRGEVARGEIEL

-518 QSLAEIQNRYESFQ
+518 QSLAEIQDRYESFQ
-532 RGVRA
+532 HGVRA
-537 IMQRVRESSA
+537 IMQKVREANTVPTDGQGTDVVGASS
-547 ESGSDSSQAGTT
+547 T
-559 WTSQGV
+559 WTTHGV

-603 EAIDFLKQRSEG
+603 EAIDFLKERSEG

-620 PLSLRSV
+620 PLSLRS
-627 GSQGTVIYDANGG
+627 SDSSGTVVYDSMGG
-640 ATTET
+640 EVVEDTTS
-645 ADGDMTVAVPSAS
+645 MVPVPV
-658 AIAEWPNGQGVR
+658 EWPIGDGVR

-679 DRHYDRVAAYLLGD
+679 DRHYDRIASYLLGD
-693 IVVVEDLRTA
+693 VIVVEDLRKA
-703 LDLWRQTKTRK
+703 LELWRHTKTEK

-754 VVARLDQDYQE
+754 VVARLDQDYQA
-765 TLARHVSTK
+765 TLARHVDNK
-774 QGLAD
+774 QSLAETVT
-779 AIAALDQAVAEI
+779 ALDDTVAAM
-791 RRDEVDLSALKKDAD
+791 RRDELDLAAQRKDSD
-806 RLARERT
+806 RLAREHV
-813 QSEARRIQL
+813 QVEARRVQL
-822 ASTVE
+822 TNTIES
-827 NLRGSTAQNQQRLEE
+827 LRGSTNQNQARIEDA
-842 STTQLVTEQE
+842 TTQLVIEQDA
-852 AVAERE
+852 AVDHESR
-858 ATAEGLRGQVDVL
+858 AEGLRSQVDTL
-871 SEKVDMLM
+871 AEKVDGLLA
-879 SELSTVKVAAAQAS
+879 ELSTVNVAAAQAG
-893 DRKRVAREN
+893 DRKRMAREN
-902 IDRLRREI
+902 VDRLRREI
-910 ADHQTRRGQ
+910 ADHQARRTQ
-919 LDEEAS
+919 LDEDA
-925 ADLTRA
+925 ARDLARA
-931 ETLRLEAE
+931 ESLRAQAE
-939 QLRQEAST
+939 QLRQEASL
-947 LQSELAERSRAYTE
+947 LQTELTERSRAYGE
-961 RQSAIEER
+961 RQGAAEER
-969 SGALARRDAELKA
+969 SGVLARRDADLKTV
-982 ARANVARLAQELNAL
+982 RSRVARLAQELGAF

-1003 VAMRLQ
+1003 VAMRIEG
-1009 ALDEQVVERYPE
+1009 LDEQIRDRYPE
-1021 IGKIAA
+1021 IGKVAD
-1027 VLIDFHLRDLSGET
+1027 VVTDYHLRGLSGET
-1041 EEARIRELRGLV
+1041 EESRVRELRGLV

-1070 QQRYDFLTA
+1070 QQRYDFLTT

-1090 LETAID
+1090 LDTAID

-1110 DTINAKFQEV
+1110 DTVNTKFQEV
-1120 FPHLFGGGRAH
+1120 FPHLFGGGKAH
-1131 LALTDENDMLETGV
+1131 LALTDENDLLETGV
-1145 EIIANPPGKK
+1145 EIVANPPGKK

-1203 RFNNAV
+1203 RFNHAV

-1227 MEIADKLCGITM
+1227 MEIADRLCGITM

-1250 NLRDRNKKPEPDPEE
+1250 NLRDRKRAPAPAEPPQSM
-1265 AVLPPDSGDFGEP
+1265 VPPGAEGFGQP